1 MAKLTADEFIKKW
14 TVDKKVS
21 EDDDVLIELM
31 EDATDSIVVSDSES
45 EEITKLKADN
55 EKLAAD
61 YADLKE
67 RYKMRFLTSESE
79 EKIEEK
85 EEQAESI
92 ICKTT
97 GTVESMVVR
106 QGTPMVKVGDEVAA
120 GDLLVEGFYRI
131 KNDAGEIVRY
141 EGVAAD
147 ADIYILKEDV
157 K

>member
-55 EKLAAD
+55 EKLSAD

-67 RYKMRFLTSESE
+67 RYKMRFLTSELD
-79 EKIEEK
+79 EKVEEK
-85 EEQAESI
+85 EEE
-92 ICKTT
+92 
-97 GTVESMVVR
+97 VEEEEP
-106 QGTPMVKVGDEVAA
+106 TEEEV
-120 GDLLVEGFYRI
+120 I
-131 KNDAGEIVRY
+131 
-141 EGVAAD
+141 
-147 ADIYILKEDV
+147 DV
-157 K
+157 KEI

>member
-67 RYKMRFLTSESE
+67 RYKMRFLTSDLD
-79 EKIEEK
+79 EKVEEK
-85 EEQAESI
+85 EE
-92 ICKTT
+92 
-97 GTVESMVVR
+97 VEEPSEE
-106 QGTPMVKVGDEVAA
+106 EV
-120 GDLLVEGFYRI
+120 I
-131 KNDAGEIVRY
+131 
-141 EGVAAD
+141 
-147 ADIYILKEDV
+147 DV
-157 K
+157 KEI